1 MAYFTHPFYFS
12 GRNCQLNFFE
22 LESNLVCAMATLG
35 GRKVFIL
42 LVLNIILVQ
51 VKPFFLVYS
60 YSLLLRHT
68 TEEVLDACL
77 EAIEPNRAALTSHLR
92 NQVMDDLTRGL
103 RKLSWFNGFDISDE
117 LPKKFSLEQ
126 WVKLAKESQ
135 ATVFIAGQ

>member
-1 MAYFTHPFYFS
+1 
-12 GRNCQLNFFE
+12 
-22 LESNLVCAMATLG
+22 MATLG
-35 GRKVFIL
+35 GCKVFIL
-42 LVLNIILVQ
+42 LVLNIILLQ